1 MIVGPPRRLLFLCNA
16 LDDVTRIERRITS
29 DSPAASRK
37 IFMLL
42 QALRRPGI
50 SPYALSLGRG
60 RRDGSARYHASTL
73 RRAHGVDTIYLPF
86 ANRRIV
92 SELVS
97 LLAPVGVL
105 WRLRRAAKRTTLM
118 FYNRERFYLP
128 ALLAARLLGYR
139 TVLDLEDGE
148 VGLTSLSA
156 RARRWLFDQLC
167 TGGALLACSALTAWT
182 TLRPALSYYGIVETS
197 DVARDWHA
205 PSLGVLMG
213 GTLIADT
220 GVDLLAEAVEQVR
233 AAGPAWAEALEIHV
247 TGKGD
252 GLATLQRLSAS
263 SVAPRIIV
271 HGRTTD
277 AEYAAILGRI
287 HVGLALKLNSGPLA
301 QTTFPSKVT
310 EMAGAGV
317 LVLTT
322 DISDV
327 RAVLGDGARYLD
339 RDDAALLVAQLHAV
353 VADRAAAAA
362 AAARGLANVRK
373 ICAADGAGE
382 RLAAHLFG
390 DPR

>member
-1 MIVGPPRRLLFLCNA
+1 LLFLCNA
-16 LDDVTRIERRITS
+16 LDDDTRIERRITS

-37 IFMLL
+37 IFMML
-42 QALRRPGI
+42 QALRRPGVN
-50 SPYALSLGRG
+50 PHALSLGRG
-60 RRDGSARYHASTL
+60 RRDGSARYHPSML
-73 RRAHGVDTIYLPF
+73 RRSNGVGIIYLPF
-86 ANRRIV
+86 ANRRFV

-105 WRLRRAAKRTTLM
+105 WRLRRAAKRTTLL

-128 ALLAARLLGYR
+128 ALLTARLLGYR

-148 VGLTSLSA
+148 VGMTGLPA
-156 RARRWLFDQLC
+156 HARRWLFDQLC

-182 TLRPALSYYGIVETS
+182 TLRPALCYYGIVETS

-205 PSLGVLMG
+205 PTLGVLMG

-220 GVDLLAEAVEQVR
+220 GLDLLADAVEQIR
-233 AAGPAWAEALEIHV
+233 ASRPAWADALEIHV

-252 GLATLQRLSAS
+252 GLATLEQLSAS
-263 SVAPRIIV
+263 SVAPRVIV

-277 AEYAAILGRI
+277 AEYAAILDRI
-287 HVGLALKLNSGPLA
+287 HIGLALKLNNGPLA

-327 RAVLGDGARYLD
+327 RTVLGDGARYLG
-339 RDDAALLVAQLHAV
+339 RDDAALLVAQLHAI
-353 VADRAAAAA
+353 VADRDAAAA

-373 ICAADGAGE
+373 ICAADRAGE

>member
-1 MIVGPPRRLLFLCNA
+1 MTAQRPRRLLFLCNA
-16 LDDVTRIERRITS
+16 LDDDTRIERRITS

-37 IFMLL
+37 IFMML

-50 SPYALSLGRG
+50 NPHALSLGRG
-60 RRDGSARYHASTL
+60 RRDGSARHHPSTL
-73 RRAHGVDTIYLPF
+73 RRSNGVGIIYLPF
-86 ANRRIV
+86 ANRRFV

-105 WRLRRAAKRTTLM
+105 WRLRRAAKRTTLL

-128 ALLAARLLGYR
+128 ALLTARLLGYR

-148 VGLTSLSA
+148 VGMTGLPA

-182 TLRPALSYYGIVETS
+182 TLRPALCYYGIVETS

-205 PSLGVLMG
+205 SALGVLMG

-220 GVDLLAEAVEQVR
+220 GVDLLAEAIAQLR
-233 AAGPAWAEALEIHV
+233 AARPAWADALEIHV

-252 GLATLQRLSAS
+252 GLATLEQLSAC
-263 SVAPRIIV
+263 SVAPRVIV

-277 AEYAAILGRI
+277 AEYTAILDRI
-287 HVGLALKLNSGPLA
+287 HIGLALKLNNGPLA

-327 RAVLGDGARYLD
+327 RTVLGDGARYLE
-339 RDDAALLVAQLHAV
+339 RDDAALLVAELHAI
-353 VADRAAAAA
+353 VADRDAAAA

-373 ICAADGAGE
+373 ICAADRAGE
-382 RLAAHLFG
+382 RLATHLFG

>member
-1 MIVGPPRRLLFLCNA
+1 MTVGPPRRLLFLCNA
-16 LDDVTRIERRITS
+16 LDDATRIERRITS

-50 SPYALSLGRG
+50 SPHALSLGRG

-73 RRAHGVDTIYLPF
+73 RRAHGVGTIYLPF
-86 ANRRIV
+86 ANRRVV

-97 LLAPVGVL
+97 LLAPVAVL
-105 WRLRRAAKRTTLM
+105 WRLRRAARRTTLM

-148 VGLTSLSA
+148 VGLTGLSA

-182 TLRPALSYYGIVETS
+182 TLRPALCYYGIVETS

-205 PSLGVLMG
+205 PTLGVLMG

-233 AAGPAWAEALEIHV
+233 AAGPGWADALEIHV